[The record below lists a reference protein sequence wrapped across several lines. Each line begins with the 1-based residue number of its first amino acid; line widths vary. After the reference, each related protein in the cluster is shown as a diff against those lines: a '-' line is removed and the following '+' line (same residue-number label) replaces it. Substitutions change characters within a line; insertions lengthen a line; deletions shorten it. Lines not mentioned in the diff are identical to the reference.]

1 MRTLTAK
8 SLGQSKMGGDPS
20 HAISLSPLSPYER
33 AGKILETLIKTCLMY
48 PRHLQI
54 SECFAHNRLSSREH
68 G

>member
-8 SLGQSKMGGDPS
+8 RLGQSKMDGDPS
-20 HAISLSPLSPYER
+20 PTISLSPLSPYER
-33 AGKILETLIKTCLMY
+33 AGKILETQIKTCLMY

-54 SECFAHNRLSSREH
+54 SEYFAHNRISRREY